1 MINDHVEDQYWQ
13 TADPNELWAMDKL
26 ILARKMGYRCGPA
39 GVPVDVPGEYIVR
52 PCVNAMGLGLGAEKK
67 YLEYQTTHL
76 EPGYF
81 WCEFFT
87 GRHLSVD
94 YYYGEQ
100 TLCVEGFK
108 SDNTFTTWDR
118 WLRVD
123 DQIPLPSIL
132 NQFKHKEWI
141 NCEFIDGNLI
151 EVHFRYN
158 PDFALRSD
166 INEFVPVWIEDEI
179 DPPEGY
185 DYVECLELHGRVGAY
200 IR

>member
-1 MINDHVEDQYWQ
+1 MDDDVEYQYWKS
-13 TADPNELWAMDKL
+13 ADPDELWVMDKL
-26 ILARKMGYRCGPA
+26 ILSRKLGYSCGPA
-39 GVPVDVPGEYIVR
+39 GVPVDTPGEYMVR

-67 YLEYQTTHL
+67 YLETNTEHL

-81 WCEFFT
+81 WCEFFS

-118 WLRVD
+118 WVRVD

-132 NQFKHKEWI
+132 EQFKHKEWM
-141 NCEFIDGNLI
+141 NCEYIGGKLI
-151 EVHFRYN
+151 EAHFRIN
-158 PDFALRSD
+158 PNFTL
-166 INEFVPVWIEDEI
+166 IPNMEEFIPVWIEDEI

-185 DYVECLELHGRVGAY
+185 RFIQALGLHGRIGAY
-200 IR
+200 VK